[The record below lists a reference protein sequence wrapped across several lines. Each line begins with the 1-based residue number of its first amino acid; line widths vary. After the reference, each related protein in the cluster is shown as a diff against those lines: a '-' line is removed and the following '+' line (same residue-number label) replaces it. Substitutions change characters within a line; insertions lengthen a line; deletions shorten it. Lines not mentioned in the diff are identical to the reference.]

1 MHNDDDEMD
10 DEDVSEDRSNKV
22 CPGLCD
28 QPRHGLIPLG
38 KPKVRWLVG
47 LGGYG
52 LRFINREE
60 ELYWRFH
67 HCSHSSSPWETPGK
81 EEGSPNTQFAQF
93 SWAILASVREILFEC
108 YEAVSN
114 SFHETFEA
122 LDQEKTL
129 FSDLP
134 ENSRSSAHQ
143 HIGRVGHGS
152 VQGGNLYI

>member
-67 HCSHSSSPWETPGK
+67 HCSHSSSPWETPGR

-93 SWAILASVREILFEC
+93 NWKYVNMQILCEIPSSEEGSPKTQFAQFNWTILASKLI
-108 YEAVSN
+108 
-114 SFHETFEA
+114 
-122 LDQEKTL
+122 
-129 FSDLP
+129 
-134 ENSRSSAHQ
+134 
-143 HIGRVGHGS
+143 
-152 VQGGNLYI
+152 